1 MGSAKQT
8 AIKQAAMGEEKK
20 SIKDILKKPF
30 QAIFNR
36 RDKRKNKTLEK
47 DTDNE
52 KIEPEK
58 VKELV
63 VTPVTELLNKLSIK
77 DDEIDLSKLSI
88 KDDDDDD
95 EFKNFSCKVIDDVRC
110 TRLDSHKSDDS
121 GYSEKVGD
129 SDDEKETKVDDKKK
143 KKVQTVAISR
153 APIQNKHQ
161 YATPAHPYTREA
173 DYRQIS
179 QINKQTFSGGQV
191 LVNDSPRADNTF
203 LNQALQLVDTNVREF
218 NKNTQEEQVK
228 YWQMAEE
235 FINEK
240 TTEEDLIAE
249 LLQANPDICQMS
261 SYPPK
266 AAPTDNIM
274 AAFDTCQVSII
285 PPEDENPIEDF
296 ESANLIG
303 EYDTAEI
310 FTQCIRTEMDTLNV
324 FPTPPRSENVP
335 SPMSDT
341 QSYYPSHSPRNYT
354 LSPGTSSP
362 MYNSDYERYQ
372 DIAPQ
377 YEYPSVLDSL
387 ETENDVDAEST
398 DKKARERTSMTL
410 KQYKD
415 MQKDIAAEFSK
426 MECCQ
431 ANRKTCK
438 ELFQGHL
445 NKLKMEHRK
454 MICQKVACLDL
465 GKAYGVLQH
474 IIASLSNGETDE
486 NLQLA
491 LFSLICEKVLSLKK
505 ELFVGEFGLNLLK
518 AAVLRCPSRPLMAR
532 YLVQCIRTVTR
543 ADGFK
548 PAGECLFTEV
558 DAIGD
563 NLVIACARGGDA
575 YALALYELVA
585 RRGGDVP
592 LFALHH
598 ANADG
603 YTALHVAC
611 STHSAKSPRTH
622 IAHVLLE
629 HAGVDLWREDIKG
642 GETALHL
649 AVNSANCD
657 LRLIMIIFKNID
669 RKLWKKLAHA
679 QNRSSVTPLEY
690 ARSASK
696 SSTRQNFPIE
706 VLEFLKKCR

>member
-1 MGSAKQT
+1 MGSAKHT
-8 AIKQAAMGEEKK
+8 AIKQATMGEEKK

-36 RDKRKNKTLEK
+36 KDKRKNKATDK
-47 DTDNE
+47 DPERDKKET
-52 KIEPEK
+52 EK
-58 VKELV
+58 VKEIV
-63 VTPVTELLNKLSIK
+63 VTPVTELLNKLSLK

-88 KDDDDDD
+88 KDDDED

-121 GYSEKVGD
+121 GYSEKIE
-129 SDDEKETKVDDKKK
+129 SDDEKDSKVDDKKK

-161 YATPAHPYTREA
+161 FVTPAHPYSREA
-173 DYRQIS
+173 DFRQIS

-191 LVNDSPRADNTF
+191 LVNNTTRADNSF

-249 LLQANPDICQMS
+249 LLQVNPDICQLS
-261 SYPPK
+261 NFPPK
-266 AAPTDNIM
+266 ATDNIM
-274 AAFDTCQVSII
+274 ATFDTCQVSII
-285 PPEDENPIEDF
+285 PPEENPIEEF
-296 ESANLIG
+296 ENANIIG
-303 EYDTAEI
+303 EYDASEI
-310 FTQCIRTEMDTLNV
+310 FTQCIRNEMDTLNV

-335 SPMSDT
+335 SPMSDS
-341 QSYYPSHSPRNYT
+341 QSYYPSHSPSNYT
-354 LSPGTSSP
+354 LSPETSSP

-372 DIAPQ
+372 DVQ

-387 ETENDVDAEST
+387 ETENDVDST
-398 DKKARERTSMTL
+398 DKKAREKASMTL

-445 NKLKMEHRK
+445 NKLKLEHRK

-474 IIASLSNGETDE
+474 IIASLTNGNTDE
-486 NLQLA
+486 DLQLA
-491 LFSLICEKVLSLKK
+491 LFSLICEKVLALKK
-505 ELFVGEFGLNLLK
+505 ELFIGEFGLNLLK
-518 AAVLRCPSRPLMAR
+518 AAVLRCPSRPLITR

-543 ADGFK
+543 EDTYK

-558 DAIGD
+558 DALGD
-563 NLVIACARGGDA
+563 NLIIACARGGDTF
-575 YALALYELVA
+575 ALSLYELVSKHS
-585 RRGGDVP
+585 GDVP

-611 STHSAKSPRTH
+611 STHSVKSPRIH
-622 IAHVLLE
+622 ITHVLLE

-657 LRLIMIIFKNID
+657 LRLIMVIFKNID
-669 RKLWKKLAHA
+669 RKLWKKLAHV